1 MWDATVSL
9 ESLGFRAPYELNEGV
24 FPPRGPT
31 TTNLS
36 LYRPLSTTEFSTLA
50 FLPYSGNF
58 PPSCKFAIVILVCL
72 SESRSMKDVL
82 AVSGAF
88 PPSLPPYS
96 LLPFHIDHLRDRKLN
111 CTKDYR

>member
-1 MWDATVSL
+1 MSLYSNRAFITVWDATVSL

-24 FPPRGPT
+24 FPPRGPA

-36 LYRPLSTTEFSTLA
+36 LHRPLSTTEFSTLA

-88 PPSLPPYS
+88 PPSLFTVATSY
-96 LLPFHIDHLRDRKLN
+96 
-111 CTKDYR
+111 